1 MNFMGMGTLEVLV
14 VLLIAFVFLGPERL
28 VSSARSLGKFIGQI
42 RDTTTDM
49 SNMIVEDETYKSM
62 DQALNDNR
70 DQKTA
75 TEPQGTELS
84 EDGPVPFARITNSQS
99 SGMEEMSDAKPN
111 KQYRVH

>member
-1 MNFMGMGTLEVLV
+1 MGMGTLEVLV

-28 VSSARSLGKFIGQI
+28 VSGARSLGKVIGQI

-62 DQALNDNR
+62 NQALNDNR
-70 DQKTA
+70 DQKVA
-75 TEPQGTELS
+75 SEPQSTELS
-84 EDGPVPFARITNSQS
+84 EGGPVPFARITNSQS
-99 SGMEEMSDAKPN
+99 SDIEEMSDAKPN